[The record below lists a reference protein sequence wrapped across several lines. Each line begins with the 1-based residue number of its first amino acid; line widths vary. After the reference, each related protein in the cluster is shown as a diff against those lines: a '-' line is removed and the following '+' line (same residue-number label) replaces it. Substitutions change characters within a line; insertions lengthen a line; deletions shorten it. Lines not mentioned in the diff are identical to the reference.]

1 MHVMMQQIMALFDE
15 HQSKENAKHVLRAL
29 KENGQGL
36 WNGSLPPIGCRVAEV
51 DLRHA
56 PKARRIPEA
65 CRILGISRSTIY
77 RLAAEGRI
85 RLIRIGSRTLVP
97 ETELDRLASEGA

>member
-1 MHVMMQQIMALFDE
+1 METIQANVTGKKAAADP
-15 HQSKENAKHVLRAL
+15 RD
-29 KENGQGL
+29 
-36 WNGSLPPIGCRVAEV
+36 P
-51 DLRHA
+51 
-56 PKARRIPEA
+56 PKARCIPEA
-65 CRILGISRSTIY
+65 CRLLGISRSTIY